1 MIDQKL
7 LDLLY
12 KNREQEL
19 KEFLEP
25 IPQQVPPVVTQK
37 DVGNG
42 YLTRYFV
49 RQVNDLLFVTEV
61 DKKQY
66 QEFKTNP
73 RFMVTEIKWKIVG
86 KKETLKL
93 DNGSN
98 IYGVA
103 DQNKITVSEA
113 DLTFRGLR
121 SYIRDYLE
129 YWFSEE

>member
-12 KNREQEL
+12 KNKEQQL
-19 KEFLEP
+19 KEFLEV

-37 DVGNG
+37 DVMNG
-42 YLTRYFV
+42 YITRYFV
-49 RQVNDLLFVTEV
+49 RQTNDTLFITEV

-73 RFMVTEIKWKIVG
+73 RFIVTQIKWKIVG

-98 IYGVA
+98 VYGIS

-121 SYIRDYLE
+121 TYITNYLE